1 MLATQDGN
9 FDVQHSSSPDQ
20 AGSQASIRIW
30 DIPVRL
36 FHWTLVAAVVVAG
49 VTGWLLGVNWLG
61 LHLIAGST
69 IALLLLL
76 RLVWGFSGSAYSR
89 FASFAIQPANVMAHV
104 KELRSPHPHREPG
117 HNPLGALMV
126 IALMFT
132 LAAIVLSGAL
142 ALGGAFKQGPFKSLV
157 SFAAGWQAREL
168 HQVFAYGLLA
178 LVAAHLGGVV
188 FESRRTRENLAAS
201 MVTGRKRAGFAQPLL
216 TTAARPVAAAVAAV
230 LLAGGAVAAIVS
242 CNGRPPLG
250 VPVMTANA
258 AWAKECA
265 ACHIAFHPSLLPA
278 DSWAKI
284 MDTLPDHFGEDASLD
299 EATATEIKDF
309 LVTNSAE
316 HWDTLPANRLRNVD
330 AAKPLEIT
338 ATRFWTRMHGG
349 IGDAVFTSKPVGA
362 KQNCA
367 ACHGDAAS
375 GMFAP
380 QMISIPKESAQ

>member
-1 MLATQDGN
+1 MAGTQDGS
-9 FDVQHSSSPDQ
+9 FDVQHLSSPAQ
-20 AGSQASIRIW
+20 AGSQGSIRIW
-30 DIPVRL
+30 DVPVRL
-36 FHWTLVAAVVVAG
+36 FHWSVALAVAVAG
-49 VTGWLLGVNWLG
+49 ITGWLLPVNWLG
-61 LHLIAGST
+61 LHLIAGGA

-89 FASFAIQPANVMAHV
+89 FASFAIQPSNVIAHL
-104 KELRSPHPHREPG
+104 KDLRSPHPHREPG

-126 IALMFT
+126 IALMLT

-142 ALGGAFKQGPFKSLV
+142 VLGGAFKQGPFKSLV

-168 HQVFAYGLLA
+168 HELFAYGLLA
-178 LVAAHLGGVV
+178 LVAGHLGGVI
-188 FESRRTRENLAAS
+188 FESRRTQENLAAS

-216 TTAARPVAAAVAAV
+216 TTAARPVAAAVAAL
-230 LLAGGAVAAIVS
+230 LLAGGAIAAVAS
-242 CNGRPPLG
+242 LNGRPPSG

-278 DSWAKI
+278 DSWNKV

-299 EATATEIKDF
+299 EVTTAEIKTF
-309 LVTNSAE
+309 LAANSAE
-316 HWDTLPANRLRNVD
+316 HWDTLPANRLRSVD
-330 AAKPLEIT
+330 PAKPTEIT
-338 ATRFWTRMHGG
+338 ATRFWTRMHGE
-349 IGDAVFTSKPVGA
+349 IDTAVFESKPVGA
-362 KQNCA
+362 KQNCV

-380 QMISIPKESAQ
+380 QNISIPKEMTP